1 VLARKKRM
9 KAARAAG
16 RKPAAQP
23 NSVSLGDIKLSP
35 SMASAPLTELAKY
48 ELHLAKVRDREA
60 IGIHAGNGL
69 VLKRT
74 TKLTPTLKAPDQLTY
89 EENQRAKRAKAAK
102 CRTNN
107 FHGND
112 ILRLAAMIQYPK

>member
-1 VLARKKRM
+1 M

-16 RKPAAQP
+16 RKPAARLTP
-23 NSVSLGDIKLSP
+23 LLEGGNNPPG
-35 SMASAPLTELAKY
+35 APLTELEKY
-48 ELHLAKVRDREA
+48 ETHLAKVRDREA